1 MEEMNKQELEATEVK
16 DVEII
21 EAENYE
27 FNQEKTEEEVALK
40 LQDSPELLAIAKKI
54 DIEDTD
60 SIMSYGAESAN
71 EISQFADKV
80 LKQMKMTKIEE
91 SSRLMKDL
99 NAIME
104 EFDIKDFQEEKQGFF
119 GKLFS
124 NAKDSVERLFNK
136 YTTMGSKVDRVYQ
149 ELKVYEAQ
157 INESNE
163 VLDGMFASN
172 MQYYEDLQKHI
183 NAGKMAI
190 DDANQNK
197 LAVLDQ
203 KAAETGEQID
213 VINANNARQAVE
225 MLNQRVY
232 DLELAKAVALQ
243 SLPQIKLIQKGNY
256 DLMRK
261 INSAFIVTLPI
272 FKQGITQAIALKRQK
287 IQSEAMAAL
296 DEKTNELLI
305 KNAMNTAEQSKKTA
319 ELASGSSIKIETLQQ
334 SWEII
339 VRGIQETKQIQQEAI
354 QKREEGS
361 KALELMQ
368 AEYNK
373 ELKKLN

>member
-21 EAENYE
+21 EVEDYE

>member
-1 MEEMNKQELEATEVK
+1 MEENKVQDLETTEVK

-21 EAENYE
+21 DAKDYE
-27 FNQEKTEEEVALK
+27 FNKEKTEEEMALK

-54 DIEDTD
+54 NIEDSD
-60 SIMSYGAESAN
+60 SILTYGAESAT
-71 EISQFADKV
+71 EISQFADRV

-99 NAIME
+99 NDIME
-104 EFDIKDFQEEKQGFF
+104 EFDIKDFQAEKQGFF
-119 GKLFS
+119 SKLFS
-124 NAKDSVERLFNK
+124 NAKDSIERLFTK

-157 INESNE
+157 INESND

-172 MQYYEDLQKHI
+172 MQYYEDLEKHI
-183 NAGKMAI
+183 SAGKMAI
-190 DDANQNK
+190 QDANENK
-197 LAVLDQ
+197 LALLDQ

-319 ELASGSSIKIETLQQ
+319 ELASGSSIKIETLQE

-339 VRGIQETKQIQQEAI
+339 MRGIQETKQIQQEAMA
-354 QKREEGS
+354 KREEGS
-361 KALELMQ
+361 KMLEIMQ
-368 AEYNK
+368 EEYNK
-373 ELKKLN
+373 ELKKLG

>member
-21 EAENYE
+21 EAEDYE